1 MFKKVIF
8 TTLMLFSFNAFAA
21 PEPIDTQFSEEG
33 LEVHL
38 LKVGIAHDVLTLVF
52 AYDNQSEEDV
62 EMLAIPIKEVFFN
75 TKDQKFPVLIDEQNN
90 HLASPIA
97 NKGASNNVVFTAKET
112 SQRHVS
118 FTVKAGKKKI
128 AWVKFEAPKDD
139 GWPLS
144 FVLPGVTP
152 FTINK
157 PE

>member
-8 TTLMLFSFNAFAA
+8 VTLMLFSFNAFAA

-62 EMLAIPIKEVFFN
+62 KILAIPIKEVFFN

-90 HLASPIA
+90 YLASPIG
-97 NKGASNNVVFTAKET
+97 NKGANRNIVFTVEDSSK
-112 SQRHVS
+112 SFNS

-128 AWVKFEAPKDD
+128 AWAKFEAPKDD